1 MNKRKSNLTN
11 LQLNIDDKAIK
22 LVSPVELLGIIM
34 DDKLNFNLNIDN
46 ICRSVVN
53 QLNSLMRLKLFLKH
67 KLKEFLVN
75 SYILSHFK
83 SCPLVW
89 MFCSVKSA
97 NKNESL

>member
-34 DDKLNFNLNIDN
+34 DDKLNFNLNIGN

-53 QLNSLMRLKLFLKH
+53 QLNPLMRLKLFLKH
-67 KLKEFLVN
+67 KLKEFLIN
-75 SYILSHFK
+75 SYILLHFK
-83 SCPLVW
+83 SCPLV
-89 MFCSVKSA
+89 
-97 NKNESL
+97 